1 MAALMAMRTRISNAT
16 LGAAAISLL
25 YWICAGLRAANKP
38 FWYDE
43 LATWHIARLPS
54 VGAIWAVLHTG
65 ADQQML
71 LPYLA
76 VRAAHAL
83 FGPGYL
89 PTRLPALLGFWV
101 MSLGIYLFLKRRFP
115 MPYPLIGMMLP
126 MLTFAWGYAFEA
138 RAYGPM
144 LGFGGIA
151 LVAWQN
157 AAENRVRPWSLFG
170 ITAGLAGA
178 LLCHPYAMLFA
189 IPFTAGEVVRAFHE
203 KRVDWPVW
211 FSFAAAI
218 PITAVYPGLL
228 TASLD
233 WDLTGMQP
241 GLSEIPAFYVT
252 ILRRTV
258 APLLLAG
265 LAVCLLMRRAKDQP
279 MPQAMLAPHETAA
292 LLGFAVAP
300 VTLFLVG
307 KLTSHFIYF
316 ERYGL
321 LCVIGFAALIT
332 LALFRTTGGST
343 RAGAIILA
351 ALTVWMGLELQ
362 KAIAGR
368 RKTPEAQYREA
379 NALLLKGLADGLPVI
394 SAGPLAFLSSDF
406 YLPADLV
413 SRLYY
418 VFPERQAARAYTN
431 QDLSDQLVQRTADH
445 LPLRAH
451 VEPLAAFE
459 SRNPR
464 FLLLSDDGR
473 DCLIDVLK
481 RDGWRLVVIDHTGS
495 QWLLSV
501 SR

>member
-1 MAALMAMRTRISNAT
+1 MC
-16 LGAAAISLL
+16 AAAISLL
-25 YWICAGLRAANKP
+25 YWICAGLRASNKP
-38 FWYDE
+38 FWFDE
-43 LATWHIARLPS
+43 IVTWHVARLPTL
-54 VGAIWAVLHTG
+54 GAIWAVLHTG

-71 LPYLA
+71 LPYLG

-83 FGPGYL
+83 FGPGYV
-89 PTRLPALLGFWV
+89 PTRLPALVGFWV
-101 MSLGIYLFLKRRFP
+101 MSLAIYLFLKRRFP

-144 LGFGGIA
+144 LGFGGVA
-151 LVAWQN
+151 LLAWQS
-157 AAENRVRPWSLFG
+157 AAENRFRPWSLFG
-170 ITAGLAGA
+170 ITVGLAGA
-178 LLCHPYAMLFA
+178 LACHPYAMLFA
-189 IPFTAGEVVRAFHE
+189 IPFTAGEIVRAFHQ

-211 FSFAAAI
+211 FSFGAAI
-218 PITAVYPGLL
+218 PITAFYPGLL
-228 TASLD
+228 AASLD
-233 WDLTGMQP
+233 WDLTDMQP

-265 LAVCLLMRRAKDQP
+265 LFLCLLMRRAKDQTIS
-279 MPQAMLAPHETAA
+279 QAILPSHETAA

-307 KLTSHFIYF
+307 KITTHFIYF

-321 LCVIGFAALIT
+321 LCVIGFAGLIT
-332 LALFRTTGGST
+332 LALFRAAGGST
-343 RAGAIILA
+343 RSGTIILA
-351 ALTVWMGLELQ
+351 ALTVWMCLELQ

-368 RKTPEAQYREA
+368 RKSPEAQYREA
-379 NALLLKGLADGLPVI
+379 NALLLKGLSNGLPVI
-394 SAGPLAFLSSDF
+394 SAGPLAFLASDY

-418 VFPERQAARAYTN
+418 VIPDRQIARTYPN
-431 QDLSDQLVQRTADH
+431 QDLSDQLVRRAAEH
-445 LPLRAH
+445 LPFRAH

-481 RDGWRLVVIDHTGS
+481 RDGWRLIVLDHTGS
-495 QWLLSV
+495 HWLLSA
-501 SR
+501 SK